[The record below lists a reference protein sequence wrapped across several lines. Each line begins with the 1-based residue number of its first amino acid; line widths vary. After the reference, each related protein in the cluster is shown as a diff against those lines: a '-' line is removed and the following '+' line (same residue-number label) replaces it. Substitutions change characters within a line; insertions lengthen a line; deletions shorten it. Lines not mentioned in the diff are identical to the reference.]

1 MKLHFEPDLDYQK
14 LAIDSVADL
23 FRGQEINRT
32 EFTVT
37 RAAPIAFKS
46 SLPPSHTTWHTDPY
60 RGATAIT
67 RSVSPN
73 LRARP
78 SAAPVGPTG
87 VLTFARGPWASPG
100 YEIIFESRT
109 LSRIKFSGH
118 LRPNDAT
125 QMEPSYSRSR
135 RPQISSR

>member
-37 RAAPIAFKS
+37 RAAPITFKS

-67 RSVSPN
+67 RSVSPKST
-73 LRARP
+73 RP
-78 SAAPVGPTG
+78 PKRSACWTDGCPDIRQRPVGE
-87 VLTFARGPWASPG
+87 PG
-100 YEIIFESRT
+100 LRN
-109 LSRIKFSGH
+109 H
-118 LRPNDAT
+118 LRKPNFIAHKIF
-125 QMEPSYSRSR
+125 RSLAAE
-135 RPQISSR
+135 